1 MLWRAVRS
9 SRSLSAAL
17 IWSGLS
23 DNAALPCVALWR
35 AVACC
40 HAVACCA
47 SLQIIECSFDM
58 ERKVWTFMRDRPD
71 KDTAN
76 HRSVFD
82 KVMTS
87 IVDNITVRM
96 GMYVCVPIMC
106 QQWQLQWHP
115 RLG

>member
-1 MLWRAVRS
+1 
-9 SRSLSAAL
+9 
-17 IWSGLS
+17 
-23 DNAALPCVALWR
+23 
-35 AVACC
+35 
-40 HAVACCA
+40 
-47 SLQIIECSFDM
+47 M

-96 GMYVCVPIMC
+96 MGVCVPGVC
-106 QQWQLQWHP
+106 SPAVAVGPQLG
-115 RLG
+115 L